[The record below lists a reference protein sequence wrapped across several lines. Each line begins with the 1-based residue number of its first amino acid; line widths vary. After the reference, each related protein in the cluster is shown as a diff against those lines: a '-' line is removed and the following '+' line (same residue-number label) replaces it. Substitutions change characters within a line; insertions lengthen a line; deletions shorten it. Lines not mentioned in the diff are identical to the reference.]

1 MCISAASRFTAECGC
16 IGYSM
21 KSSYIMIYST
31 LNATE
36 AYIVKFL
43 FENNGIEAIV
53 DNDKIN
59 FFFGIVSAKD
69 AMIEVWV
76 PGNKYKEAAK
86 LLLEKSAID
95 LSKYEQIGCPR
106 CGEKNCGL
114 FDYCW
119 KCLANLKSGEAYKLD
134 QTILKEGN
142 KKSEKRPLSLYIL
155 IILIALLIAGYI
167 AFFYFKPF

>member
-1 MCISAASRFTAECGC
+1 
-16 IGYSM
+16 M
-21 KSSYIMIYST
+21 KNNYIMVYST

-36 AYIVKFL
+36 AHIVKFL

-76 PGNKYKEAAK
+76 PENKYKEAAQ

-95 LSKYEQIGCPR
+95 LSKYEQVGCPR

-119 KCLANLKSGEAYKLD
+119 KCLANLKTGEAYKLD
-134 QTILKEGN
+134 QTKLTIGD
-142 KKSEKRPLSLYIL
+142 KKSEKRPLSIY
-155 IILIALLIAGYI
+155 ILIALIALIIAGYI
-167 AFFYFKPF
+167 AYFYVKPF

>member
-1 MCISAASRFTAECGC
+1 
-16 IGYSM
+16 M
-21 KSSYIMIYST
+21 KSNYIMIFST

-36 AYIVKFL
+36 AHIVKFL
-43 FENNGIEAIV
+43 FENNGIEAIL

-76 PGNKYKEAAK
+76 PENRYKEAAQ
-86 LLLEKSAID
+86 LLIEKSAID
-95 LSKYEQIGCPR
+95 LSKYKQVGCPR

-119 KCLANLKSGEAYKLD
+119 NCLTNLATGEAFKPD
-134 QTILKEGN
+134 QTPPVYE
-142 KKSEKRPLSLYIL
+142 KKRPARRPLSLYIL
-155 IILIALLIAGYI
+155 ILLIALIIAGYL
-167 AFFYFKPF
+167 AYFHIMPF